1 MNITSGTPVQLPDG
15 RYGVVIPSAYRLSGR
30 VRVKIQ
36 GGRKVWLKE
45 DECVRAYA
53 IEEATDVTAS

>member
-1 MNITSGTPVQLPDG
+1 MNIASGTPIKLPDG
-15 RYGVVIPSAYRLSGR
+15 RYGLVIPSAYRLNGR

-45 DECVRAYA
+45 EECVRAYA
-53 IEEATDVTAS
+53 SEETDLSAF